1 MMSPSFDNQRVN
13 SKKYVQATLRRPV
26 IEFLFL
32 YLLVVQFDDEAVPE
46 ETLRGV
52 LS

>member
-1 MMSPSFDNQRVN
+1 MIIKELIP
-13 SKKYVQATLRRPV
+13 KKYVQATLRRTV

-46 ETLRGV
+46 ETPRGV
-52 LS
+52 LP